1 MLRVDCVAQHSSEKR
16 RLQRRSA
23 ASTVSSGCA
32 YGVSIAKLN
41 SKGAAAM
48 SDDLNT
54 IIGYQVQSTAEWRRD
69 KAVQFPN
76 DFRNLR
82 AAEELERLAAQI
94 EGLEGSDIHQRVA
107 DIHDR
112 FVAADEPD
120 GWIAIGEDVSA
131 ELRAVGFHSGYETGE
146 QFLEWYCSRLEEGLR
161 SLIED
166 KLAAVDDAVPA
177 PDLSEQAANDPAV
190 KAAKQAYDE
199 AFAKAYA
206 EARKKSA

>member
-1 MLRVDCVAQHSSEKR
+1 
-16 RLQRRSA
+16 
-23 ASTVSSGCA
+23 
-32 YGVSIAKLN
+32 
-41 SKGAAAM
+41 M

-54 IIGYQVQSTAEWRRD
+54 IIGYQVQSTAEWRRE

-76 DFRNLR
+76 DFRNLT

-94 EGLEGSDIHQRVA
+94 EKLEGSDIHQRVA

-120 GWIAIGEDVSA
+120 GWIAIGEDLSA

-146 QFLEWYCSRLEEGLR
+146 QFLEWYCGRLEEGLR